1 MKKQRKLAFYEI
13 GKDGNYANLMQRE
26 FEQAQRI
33 CLDTNKPVTVVSR
46 ITIKPPKNY
55 GEKFGQISFEV
66 YPVIPHQKS
75 MDFITE
81 IQDGVIIASD
91 ESEVSLLQET
101 LDLEL
106 PQLSPF
112 KQEQNT

>member
-13 GKDGNYANLMQRE
+13 GKSGNYASLMQRE

-46 ITIKPPKNY
+46 ITIKTPKNI
-55 GEKFGQISFEV
+55 GERFGQISFEV

-75 MDFITE
+75 IDFLTE
-81 IQDGVIIASD
+81 IEDGVIVATD
-91 ESEVSLLQET
+91 DSEVNILQES
-101 LDLEL
+101 LEL
-106 PQLSPF
+106 EMPDISQF
-112 KQEQNT
+112 KEVQGE

>member
-1 MKKQRKLAFYEI
+1 MPKPTRKLAFYEI
-13 GKDGNYANLMQRE
+13 GKGGNYATLMQRE

-46 ITIKPPKNY
+46 ITLKPPKNL
-55 GEKFGQISFEV
+55 GENFGQISFEV

-81 IQDGVIIASD
+81 IKDGVIVASD
-91 ESEVSLLQET
+91 DTEVNILQES
-101 LDLEL
+101 LEL
-106 PQLSPF
+106 DMPDISKF
-112 KQEQNT
+112 AEVK